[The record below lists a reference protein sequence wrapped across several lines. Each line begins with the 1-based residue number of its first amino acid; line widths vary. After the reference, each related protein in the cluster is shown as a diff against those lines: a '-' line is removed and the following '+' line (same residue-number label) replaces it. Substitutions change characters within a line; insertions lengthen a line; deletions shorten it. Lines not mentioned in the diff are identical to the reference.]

1 MPVPGVGREVTVPRI
16 SVVMIC
22 AYTEKRSD
30 QGLAAVDSMRGQRL
44 AYEELVVLDH
54 HQNLRTS

>member
-1 MPVPGVGREVTVPRI
+1 
-16 SVVMIC
+16 MIC